1 MFDISLLFK
10 IGAMGVLLMVIE
22 KVLEG
27 NGKKEFAVLANLAG
41 MVIIL
46 ITIIGMISN
55 LFDTVRTMFTF
66 EVNFMEIIKIALF
79 AFTALFIFLLLK
91 DKKSEI
97 GLLVILAAGIGI
109 FLYMIGQLGDVIEFI
124 KDIANKANIDT
135 VYIGIVLKI
144 LAIAYITSFCSEI
157 CKDSGAGSIG
167 SKVEFAGKIM
177 ILGLAIPILMAV
189 LNSILQIL

>member
-1 MFDISLLFK
+1 
-10 IGAMGVLLMVIE
+10 
-22 KVLEG
+22 
-27 NGKKEFAVLANLAG
+27 
-41 MVIIL
+41 
-46 ITIIGMISN
+46 
-55 LFDTVRTMFTF
+55 
-66 EVNFMEIIKIALF
+66 MEIIHVAFF
-79 AFTALFIFLLLK
+79 AFTALFVFLLLK
-91 DKKSEI
+91 DNKSEM
-97 GLLVILAAGIGI
+97 GFLVILAAGIGI
-109 FLYMIGQLGDVIEFI
+109 FLYMIGQLAEVIEFI

-177 ILGLAIPILMAV
+177 ILGLAVPILMAV

>member
-1 MFDISLLFK
+1 
-10 IGAMGVLLMVIE
+10 
-22 KVLEG
+22 
-27 NGKKEFAVLANLAG
+27 
-41 MVIIL
+41 
-46 ITIIGMISN
+46 
-55 LFDTVRTMFTF
+55 
-66 EVNFMEIIKIALF
+66 MEIIQVTFF

-91 DKKSEI
+91 DNKSQV
-97 GLLVILAAGIGI
+97 GFLVILAAGIGI
-109 FLYMIGQLGDVIEFI
+109 FLYMIGQLADVIEFI

-177 ILGLAIPILMAV
+177 ILGLAVPILMAV